1 MISFIV
7 GLMGDDF
14 CKWTSSEDVWVFG
27 HDTRASKGLRAEHP
41 TFGNISSLMAVEM
54 SGQMIQAQK
63 SVLCRKWKW
72 WCLLIYFF
80 KVVPFCGK
88 QCKNIP
94 IYAPHSKP
102 GPQQVH
108 LNSGALNCG
117 LMERESDKVIVVAL
131 RIYSLPYCICAVWE
145 VNVSVITL
153 VPYTSLEETG
163 LKDLRSI
170 GSLGLR
176 KQDAE
181 MFCW

>member
-1 MISFIV
+1 M
-7 GLMGDDF
+7 
-14 CKWTSSEDVWVFG
+14 
-27 HDTRASKGLRAEHP
+27 
-41 TFGNISSLMAVEM
+41 
-54 SGQMIQAQK
+54 
-63 SVLCRKWKW
+63 
-72 WCLLIYFF
+72 
-80 KVVPFCGK
+80 PFCGK

-181 MFCW
+181 MFC